1 MTAEIKA
8 ATTESSPWEQATLFI
23 NGKKV
28 EWGAELVLLRGQQNE
43 VTVEAPPA
51 LARTLN
57 LGLAEAGSLNI
68 VASPKFGEWVVPVVG
83 KFNWKITPDAGKSG
97 RITLVFFSREEL
109 VPWEHRSLVISSNLA
124 DEADVEIGGV
134 AVPAGGNWFFREK
147 AQTVT
152 LTPKPNSPLAGLP
165 VTLTCTIK
173 SGLEVD
179 NVVST
184 PAFGSEQT
192 AYYSWRV
199 TGKTKSGTFELK
211 LSGKGMTTPITL
223 PISKLLSNHLA
234 DEAVVNIGGVA
245 VPDGGNWFIRN
256 QAQIVT
262 LRPKSDSPLA
272 GLPVTLTCTIKSNL
286 SPANVVSAPG
296 FGSEQ
301 TLHSWRVTGNTN
313 SGTFELKLSGKG
325 MITPITLPISKLL
338 SNNLADEANVKIDGV
353 AVPAEG
359 NWFFRDKPQT
369 VTLTPKPGSLLAGL
383 PVSLTCAVKGGL
395 SPANLA
401 SSPAFGSEQ
410 TGYRWDVVGKTKSG
424 TFELKLSGKG
434 MTTPITLPISKL
446 LSNNLADEVNVMMDG
461 KEISNVDIPNLR
473 REWHTFTL
481 VPKLYSPLAGYP
493 LRLQWIKGDGIESG
507 DLGFRP
513 QINAE
518 SVVYSWQVTGSFTKA
533 GSYELGFAGSG
544 FSEML
549 VLPVIRQIVPKY
561 YVDGKELLDLTDF
574 ILPDRPYSLSV
585 EVSAGISSIYVKNS
599 SGEFIF
605 NPPLNRSFPVTNGRV
620 EWTFSSPA
628 AGNVLETV
636 VFDYSSVYTA
646 REEVLLFS
654 RAY

>member
-1 MTAEIKA
+1 MSDELKA
-8 ATTESSPWEQATLFI
+8 ATVAPSPWDQATLSI
-23 NGKKV
+23 NGNKV
-28 EWGAELVLLRGQQNE
+28 DWGTAPVLLRGQENV
-43 VTVEAPPA
+43 VTVQAPPA
-51 LARTLN
+51 IARALN
-57 LGLAEAGSLNI
+57 LGLAEDGGLSIA
-68 VASPKFGEWVVPVVG
+68 ASPEFGNWVAPVDG
-83 KFNWKITPDAGKSG
+83 KFTWKITPGTGKSG
-97 RITLVFFSREEL
+97 RIALVFFSREVLES
-109 VPWEHRSLVISSNLA
+109 WEHRSLVISSNLA
-124 DEADVEIGGV
+124 DEADVKIDGV
-134 AVPAGGNWFFREK
+134 AVPAGGNWFYRGK

-152 LTPKPNSPLAGLP
+152 LTPKPGSPLAGLP
-165 VTLTCTIK
+165 VTLTCAIK
-173 SGLEVD
+173 SGLEVA
-179 NVVST
+179 NVVSA
-184 PAFGSEQT
+184 PGFGSEQT
-192 AYYSWRV
+192 MHSWRV
-199 TGKTKSGTFELK
+199 TGNTKSGTFELK

-256 QAQIVT
+256 QAEIVT

-286 SPANVVSAPG
+286 HPANVVSAPG

-301 TLHSWRVTGNTN
+301 TMHSWRVTGYTR
-313 SGTFELKLSGKG
+313 SGTFELKLSGQG
-325 MITPITLPISKLL
+325 MTTPITLPISKLL
-338 SNNLADEANVKIDGV
+338 SNNLADEANVKIDGA

-359 NWFFRDKPQT
+359 NWFFRDKPKT

-383 PVSLTCAVKGGL
+383 PVSLTFAVKGGL

-424 TFELKLSGKG
+424 TFELKLLGKG

-446 LSNNLADEVNVMMDG
+446 LSNNLADEVNVLMDG
-461 KEISNVDIPNLR
+461 KEISNADIPNLR

-493 LRLQWIKGDGIESG
+493 LRLRWIKGDGIESR
-507 DLGFRP
+507 DLEFRP

-518 SVVYSWQVTGSFTKA
+518 TIDYSWQVTGSFTKS
-533 GSYELGFAGSG
+533 GSYELGFSGAG

-574 ILPDRPYSLSV
+574 ILPDRSYSLSM
-585 EVSAGISSIYVKNS
+585 EVSAGVSSVYVKNS
-599 SGEFIF
+599 PGEFIF
-605 NPPLNRSFPVTNGRV
+605 NPPLNRSFPVVNGRV
-620 EWTFSSPA
+620 EWVFSSPA
-628 AGNVLETV
+628 VGTVLDTV
-636 VFDYSSVYTA
+636 TFDYSSVYSA
-646 REEVLLFS
+646 REDVLLFS
-654 RAY
+654 RPY

>member
-1 MTAEIKA
+1 MTAELKAVTA
-8 ATTESSPWEQATLFI
+8 ATSPWEKATLSI

-28 EWGAELVLLRGQQNE
+28 EWGAELVLLRGQENE

-51 LARTLN
+51 IARELN

-68 VASPKFGEWVVPVVG
+68 VASPNFGEWVVPVVG

-124 DEADVEIGGV
+124 DEADVKIDG
-134 AVPAGGNWFFREK
+134 ATVPAGGNWFYRDK

-165 VTLTCTIK
+165 VTLTCAIK

-192 AYYSWRV
+192 TYSWRV
-199 TGKTKSGTFELK
+199 TGKTKSGTFELR

-245 VPDGGNWFIRN
+245 VPEGGNWFIRN

-286 SPANVVSAPG
+286 NPANVVSAPG

-301 TLHSWRVTGNTN
+301 TTHSWRVTGNTN

-325 MITPITLPISKLL
+325 MITPITLAISKLL

-395 SPANLA
+395 IPANLA

-461 KEISNVDIPNLR
+461 KEVSNVDIPNLR

-561 YVDGKELLDLTDF
+561 YVDGKELLDLADF
-574 ILPDRPYSLSV
+574 ILPDRAYSLSV
-585 EVSAGISSIYVKNS
+585 EVSAGVSSIYVKNS
-599 SGEFIF
+599 PGEFIF

-620 EWTFSSPA
+620 EWVFSSPA
-628 AGNVLETV
+628 VGNVLETV
-636 VFDYSSVYTA
+636 IFDYSSVYTA

-654 RAY
+654 RPY